1 MGEPLA
7 GVRVLE
13 VASHVFVP
21 VAGAVLTEWG
31 AEVLK
36 IEHPVTGDPYRGLV
50 TAGLHKSHNG
60 IDPNF
65 QYANRGKQS
74 VAIDLKLAEGRAL
87 LSRFIARSDVFL
99 TNFRPA
105 ALHAPRPRRRRRSR
119 RQPAHHLRARER
131 VRRAGPDA
139 ERAGY
144 DAAAYWART
153 GMASVFTAP
162 DAEWPALPR
171 PAFGD
176 VMGGLTIAGAIST
189 ALYQRSV
196 TGEAPV
202 VDVSLLGVGMWQLQ
216 PDIVNSALD
225 PSGGTHAVQRD
236 RYESWNPLVAVYRTR
251 DGRFISLMMLDADRY
266 WADLCETVEAP
277 DLLRDPRFVDMAA
290 RRENSRACIEALERI
305 FAARDFDE
313 WCRVLRR
320 AKGAWA
326 PVQAPRELPD
336 DPQVVE
342 NGYLADVD
350 MGNGTSLT
358 MVTSPVQF
366 DGEPPVPARAPEQ
379 GEHTETALLDLGL
392 SWDDITQLK
401 DRNVIL

>member
-1 MGEPLA
+1 M
-7 GVRVLE
+7 
-13 VASHVFVP
+13 
-21 VAGAVLTEWG
+21 
-31 AEVLK
+31 
-36 IEHPVTGDPYRGLV
+36 
-50 TAGLHKSHNG
+50 
-60 IDPNF
+60 
-65 QYANRGKQS
+65 
-74 VAIDLKLAEGRAL
+74 

-105 ALHAPRPRRRRRSR
+105 ALTRLALDVDDVRADNPRIIYVRGSGYG
-119 RQPAHHLRARER
+119 AR
-131 VRRAGPDA
+131 GPDT